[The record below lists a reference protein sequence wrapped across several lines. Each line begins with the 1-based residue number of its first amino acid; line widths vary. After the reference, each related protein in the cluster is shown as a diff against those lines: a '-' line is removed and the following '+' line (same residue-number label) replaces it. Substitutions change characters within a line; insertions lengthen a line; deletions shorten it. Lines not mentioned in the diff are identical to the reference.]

1 MSAIW
6 GTDKGVHNRIS
17 IPSHVYVTRLSGK
30 FDSNG
35 VKSLTVFTSDG
46 TTYGPYGDAASGKDF
61 DIPVVKSA
69 IVAFFGRS
77 GQVLHAVGAYVVPKS
92 C

>member
-1 MSAIW
+1 
-6 GTDKGVHNRIS
+6 
-17 IPSHVYVTRLSGK
+17 VYVTRLSGK

-35 VKSLTVFTSDG
+35 DG